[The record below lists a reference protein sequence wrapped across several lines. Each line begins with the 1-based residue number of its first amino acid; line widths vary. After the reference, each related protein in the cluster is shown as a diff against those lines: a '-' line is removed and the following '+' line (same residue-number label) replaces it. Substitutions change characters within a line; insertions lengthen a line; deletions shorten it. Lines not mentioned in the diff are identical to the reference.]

1 MIHSIALLILV
12 LVGVGATVV
21 VVVAHLMAEGI
32 LRPPRM
38 TDGKAVYVLK
48 RLSPGDLGMGFSEER
63 FLVRDCAYPN
73 GGVVEIAGWWI
84 AAEKVSEKCVV
95 LLHGYADAKVG
106 SIAWGPL
113 WRSMGFHILAID
125 LRAHGES
132 GGRDSTAGF
141 YERHDVNEVID
152 QARSRWPGETREMVL
167 FGVSM
172 GAAVAVATA
181 VMREDLA
188 AVVID
193 SPFADYRGAIRQH
206 LDRLGLPGGVVGR
219 LAIWLAQVNS
229 GADFAAVR
237 PVKSIGAVACPVMM
251 IRGEGEDFVSAA
263 ECTAMDAAMRRR
275 GRAED
280 AVWIGPGAGHLGGLQ
295 CDPEMYRK
303 KVEAFLIGG
312 KVLAAGADGV

>member
-12 LVGVGATVV
+12 LVGVGTIVV
-21 VVVAHLMAEGI
+21 GVVAHLMAEGI

-63 FLVRDCAYPN
+63 FLVRDSAYPN
-73 GGVVEIAGWWI
+73 GAAIEIAGWWI
-84 AAEKVSEKCVV
+84 PAEGASEKCVV

-106 SIAWGPL
+106 SVAWGRV

-141 YERHDVNEVID
+141 FERHDVNEVID
-152 QARSRWPGETREMVL
+152 RVRSKRPEETREMVL
-167 FGVSM
+167 FGASM
-172 GAAVAVATA
+172 GAAVAAATA
-181 VMREDLA
+181 AMREDLA

-193 SPFADYRGAIRQH
+193 SPFADYRGAIRLH
-206 LDRLGLPGGVVGR
+206 LDRLGLPGGFIGR
-219 LAIWLAQVNS
+219 LAIWLAQLNS
-229 GADFAAVR
+229 GADFSAVR
-237 PVKSIGAVACPVMM
+237 PVKLLGEVPCPVMM
-251 IRGEGEDFVSAA
+251 IRGDGEDFVSAA
-263 ECTAMDAAMRRR
+263 ECAEMDEAMRER

-280 AVWIGPGAGHLGGLQ
+280 AVWVVPGAGHLGGLQ
-295 CDPEMYRK
+295 SDPEMYRK
-303 KVEAFLIGG
+303 KLGEFLVEAGILLGNR
-312 KVLAAGADGV
+312 A